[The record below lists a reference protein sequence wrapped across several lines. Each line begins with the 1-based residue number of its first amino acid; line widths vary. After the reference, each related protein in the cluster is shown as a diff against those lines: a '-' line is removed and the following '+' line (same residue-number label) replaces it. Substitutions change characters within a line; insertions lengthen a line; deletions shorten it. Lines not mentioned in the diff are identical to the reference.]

1 MTLDKKNTKNLGLR
15 FCIFLSYQINKALNC
30 CLINLDFTGC
40 QQFIYLFILLSAT
53 F

>member
-30 CLINLDFTGC
+30 WLINL
-40 QQFIYLFILLSAT
+40 ISLVANNLFILLSAT